1 MPLRGRAAALVALAA
16 LEPGISRERAAL
28 MLWPDAPKPRQN
40 LRQQLLRFKQ
50 ALGQALVEGEELLHL
65 AADVALAESPAPP
78 AQLLAAE
85 LAGDDAFGQWLS
97 QRRGAEQRQRR
108 DPLLKALGDAETRGD
123 LDQAL
128 AQAQALLALEPL
140 EEAHHAA
147 LMRLHYLRGE
157 AATGLRA
164 YQVLCDLLQAEYGTQ
179 PAPKTREL
187 ADALRRGQALA
198 SRPDAASPQAAG
210 PWPVVPAPSGLPI
223 TLKRPPLLA
232 GREAEWAAV
241 HAAWREGQAVLLEGE
256 AGLGK
261 SRLMAELL
269 GAAAA
274 TPQTLHAAG
283 RPGDSGVPYATLARL
298 LSPLRSMSPMNPP
311 ATTHSAAEV
320 EALLRHHGVQA
331 VALDDLHFADEATL
345 ELVAGLIAAAPQVPR
360 RCLLATRPAESDAVH
375 RLLSAPLIEQRRL
388 LRVSLAPL
396 NEAAAGA
403 LLQALAIP
411 ALAADEWAT
420 RLVRHTGGNPLF
432 LLETLK
438 QGLVDG
444 SLARGELPRPA
455 SVGALIDHRLQRLS
469 EPALVLARVAAI
481 AGIDFAIELAE
492 VAIGQPA
499 VQLATPWQE
508 LQEAQIL
515 RDEGFAHD
523 LVADAVLRGVPPV
536 VARRVHAQ
544 CAAWL
549 AAHGGQAARVA
560 RHWQRGGHPR
570 EAALA
575 FGQAAA
581 QALAASRRHEEADLL
596 AQAAAEWQRA
606 GDAVA
611 HFDALASRV
620 SALIAA
626 HLGPGALAE
635 AQALESH
642 AAHDL
647 QRVRALRVHADLLG
661 QAGQA
666 EASAQRARAG
676 LALAERIDARE
687 EQLRLATQ
695 LAGSLCNLG
704 RPDEAYSL
712 LLPLQGWAP
721 ASGEAELRML
731 WFGYWGATLSHI
743 GRLREAVAAYD
754 DAVLAAE
761 SMGRADALGS
771 VVLNQGVVLRTL
783 GRLPR
788 AIDCSR
794 RGVDLMSHEPDQTT
808 NRTMARL
815 MHARDQAECGEYGP
829 ALQAFEALLPEFEA
843 MGTNFWTCA
852 LLTAQASLWLHLG
865 QQARALQALAGSEA
879 GTPPWMRAGRL
890 MLRAE
895 IAAAFDQA
903 APVNVA
909 DEATALVAT
918 DPHRGSGIAVRA
930 LRMAAPESVLSEV
943 RDWADVVSRQERF
956 GLLLALRVHEARA
969 ALALGDIGLAVQAA
983 RRALALHEEGYR
995 PEAMYP
1001 AELHWVAGQA
1011 LAASGAA
1018 DEARAVWQAGGDWVR
1033 SQALPHVPPPF
1044 IESFLHRNPV
1054 NRALL
1059 AALVQA

>member
-28 MLWPDAPKPRQN
+28 MLWPDAPNPRQN

-50 ALGQALVEGEELLHL
+50 ALGQALVEGEERLHL
-65 AADVALAESPAPP
+65 AADVTLAESPAPQ

-85 LAGDDAFGQWLS
+85 GVADDAFGQWLA
-97 QRRGAEQRQRR
+97 QRRGAEQQQRR
-108 DPLLKALGDAETRGD
+108 GPLLKALSDAETRGD
-123 LDQAL
+123 LDAAL

-157 AATGLRA
+157 AAAGLRA
-164 YQVLCDLLQAEYGTQ
+164 YQVLCDLLTAQYGTQ

-198 SRPDAASPQAAG
+198 GKPGTAAPQAAG

-269 GAAAA
+269 GTAAPM
-274 TPQTLHAAG
+274 PQTLQAAG
-283 RPGDSGVPYATLARL
+283 RPGDSGVPYATLTRL
-298 LSPLRSMSPMNPP
+298 LGPLDPP
-311 ATTHSAAEV
+311 AATHSPAEV
-320 EALLRHHGVQA
+320 EALLRQHGVQA

-345 ELVAGLIAAAPQVPR
+345 EMVAGLIAAAPQTPR
-360 RCLLATRPAESDAVH
+360 RWLLASRPAESDAVH
-375 RLLSAPLIEQRRL
+375 RLLSAPLIEQQRL
-388 LRVSLAPL
+388 FRVSLAPL
-396 NEAAAGA
+396 SEAAAGA

-411 ALAADEWAT
+411 ALAAGEWAP
-420 RLVRHTGGNPLF
+420 RLVRHSGGNPLF

-455 SVGALIDHRLQRLS
+455 SVGALIEHRLQRLS

-481 AGIDFAIELAE
+481 AGIDFSIELAE

-606 GDAVA
+606 GNSVA

-635 AQALESH
+635 AQALEAH
-642 AAHDL
+642 AANDL
-647 QRVRALRVHADLLG
+647 QRARALRVHADLLG

-666 EASAQRARAG
+666 EASAQRARTG
-676 LALAERIDARE
+676 LALAEQIQARE

-721 ASGEAELRML
+721 ASEEAELRML

-761 SMGRADALGS
+761 SMGRPDALGS

-829 ALQAFEALLPEFEA
+829 ALQAFEALRPEFEA

-895 IAAAFDQA
+895 TAAAFDQA
-903 APVNVA
+903 APEDSA
-909 DEATALVAT
+909 DQATALVAT

-930 LRMAAPESVLSEV
+930 LRLAAPESVLAQAD
-943 RDWADVVSRQERF
+943 DWADTVTRQERF

-969 ALALGDIGLAVQAA
+969 ALALGRFGHAVQAA
-983 RRALALHEEGYR
+983 RQALALQAEGYR

-1011 LAASGAA
+1011 LAASGATE
-1018 DEARAVWQAGGDWVR
+1018 EARAIWQAGGDWVR

-1044 IESFLHRNPV
+1044 IESFLHRNAI

-1059 AALVQA
+1059 AALAQA